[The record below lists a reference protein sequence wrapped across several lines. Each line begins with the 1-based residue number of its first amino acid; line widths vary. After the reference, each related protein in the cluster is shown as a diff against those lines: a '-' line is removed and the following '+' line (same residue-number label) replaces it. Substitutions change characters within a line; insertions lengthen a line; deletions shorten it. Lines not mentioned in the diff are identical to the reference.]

1 MCRYG
6 ELLSHNNAKYRRTVI
21 CEIKVMNER
30 IEYLCQKANKLPL
43 TPGVYQMKDAVGKII
58 YIGKAKAL
66 KNRVTSYFRAIESH
80 NAKTYKLVQNIYDF
94 DFIVTPTDL
103 DALVL
108 EASLIKLHNPKYNIL
123 LKDDKGYNY
132 IKISGGEYPKIT
144 YALQT
149 DDKNAEYIGP
159 YTSGYTVKQAIEEA
173 NRLFMLPTCSRK
185 FPRDFGKERPCLNFH
200 IGRCMGVCK
209 GKISPEEYRKNV
221 EQAVSYIK
229 NGSKESIE
237 RLTKEMEDCAEKL
250 EFEKAAKLRDRISA
264 IQKAELTQ
272 HIYSS
277 KTTDYDIV
285 AAAVNMDQCSVAVV
299 KYRGGRL
306 IDKEN
311 FFIGQQEND
320 SQTREEFLVEYY
332 TDKAEMPK
340 EIYLDMEIENRE
352 LLESYFSDKFEHKIS
367 FTAPKRGEGL
377 TQVTL
382 AKSNAEEYLSLRVGR
397 TAKEISA
404 LEDLRKILGLEKTPE
419 IIESYDISN
428 MGEETRVAGMV
439 VFKNGRPFK
448 QGYKK
453 FNIKYVSGID
463 DYACMQEVIERRLQ
477 RYLDGDEGF
486 APLPDL
492 ILLDGGKGHVAA
504 VKQVLDNMGMEL
516 NLYGLVK
523 DDKHRTRAIAKEG
536 GEIQINGNKNV
547 FDLLTRIQDEVHRF
561 SINFQRK
568 QHKKKQYELEITRVR
583 GIGEA
588 KAVALLK
595 KFKTK
600 KAMKE
605 ATPEELAEAAKVGKD
620 VAEELYLFIQETF

>member
-1 MCRYG
+1 
-6 ELLSHNNAKYRRTVI
+6 
-21 CEIKVMNER
+21 MNER

-43 TPGVYQMKDAVGKII
+43 TPGVYQMKNSGGKII

-94 DFIVTPTDL
+94 DFIVTPTEL

-132 IKISGGEYPKIT
+132 IKISGEEYPKIT

-149 DDKNAEYIGP
+149 DDKKAEYIGP

-185 FPRDFGKERPCLNFH
+185 FPKDFGKERPCLNFH

-221 EQAVSYIK
+221 DQAVSYIK

-332 TDKAEMPK
+332 GNKTEMPK
-340 EIYLDMEIENRE
+340 EIYIDTELENRE
-352 LLESYFSDKFEHKIS
+352 LLESYFSDKFGHKIS
-367 FTAPKRGEGL
+367 FVTPKRGEGL
-377 TQVTL
+377 TQLTL

-397 TAKEISA
+397 TAKEITA
-404 LEDLRKILGLEKTPE
+404 LEDLKKILGLEKTPE

-453 FNIKYVSGID
+453 FNIKYVQGID
-463 DYACMQEVIERRLQ
+463 DYACMQEIIERRFR
-477 RYLDGDEGF
+477 RYLDGDESF

-504 VKQVLDNMGMEL
+504 VKQVLDRMGIEVS
-516 NLYGLVK
+516 LYGLVK

-536 GEIQINGNKNV
+536 GEIQINGNKKV

-568 QHKKKQYELEITRVR
+568 QHKKKQYELEITRVK

-588 KAVALLK
+588 KATALLK
-595 KFKTK
+595 EFKTK

-605 ATPEELAEAAKVGKD
+605 ATVEQLAEAAKVGRE

>member
-1 MCRYG
+1 
-6 ELLSHNNAKYRRTVI
+6 
-21 CEIKVMNER
+21 MNER

-43 TPGVYQMKDAVGKII
+43 TPGVYQMKDSSGKII

-80 NAKTYKLVQNIYDF
+80 NAKTYRLVQNIYDF
-94 DFIVTPTDL
+94 DFIVTPTEL

-149 DDKNAEYIGP
+149 DDKDAEYIGP

-173 NRLFMLPTCSRK
+173 NRLFMLPVCSRK
-185 FPRDFGKERPCLNFH
+185 FPRDFGKERPCLNYH
-200 IGRCMGVCK
+200 IGRCMGVCR
-209 GKISPEEYRKNV
+209 GKISPEEYRSNV

-332 TDKAEMPK
+332 SNKAEMPK
-340 EIYLDMEIENRE
+340 EVYIDSEIENKE
-352 LLESYFSDKFEHKIS
+352 LLESYFSDKFGHKIS
-367 FTAPKRGEGL
+367 FVNPKRGEGL
-377 TQVTL
+377 TQLTL
-382 AKSNAEEYLSLRVGR
+382 AKSNAEEYLSLKVGR

-404 LEDLRKILGLEKTPE
+404 LEDLKKILGLEKTPE

-453 FNIKYVSGID
+453 FNIKYVRGID

-477 RYLDGDEGF
+477 RYLDGDESF

-504 VKQVLDNMGMEL
+504 VKQVLDKMGIDL
-516 NLYGLVK
+516 TLYGLVK

-568 QHKKKQYELEITRVR
+568 QHKKKQYELEITRIK

>member
-1 MCRYG
+1 
-6 ELLSHNNAKYRRTVI
+6 
-21 CEIKVMNER
+21 MNER

-43 TPGVYQMKDAVGKII
+43 TPGVYQMKDSSGKII

-80 NAKTYKLVQNIYDF
+80 NAKTYRLVQNIYDF
-94 DFIVTPTDL
+94 DFIVTPTEL

-132 IKISGGEYPKIT
+132 IKISGEEYPKIT

-149 DDKNAEYIGP
+149 DDKKSEYIGP

-237 RLTKEMEDCAEKL
+237 RLTREMEDCAEKL

-277 KTTDYDIV
+277 KTTDYDVV

-340 EIYLDMEIENRE
+340 EIYIDTELENRE
-352 LLESYFSDKFEHKIS
+352 LLESYFANKFGHKIS
-367 FTAPKRGEGL
+367 FSLPKRGEGL
-377 TQVTL
+377 TQLTL

-404 LEDLRKILGLEKTPE
+404 LEDLKKILGLEKTPE

-453 FNIKYVSGID
+453 FNIKYVQGID
-463 DYACMQEVIERRLQ
+463 DYACMQEIIERRLR

-504 VKQVLDNMGMEL
+504 VKQVLDRMGIDVS
-516 NLYGLVK
+516 LYGLVK

-568 QHKKKQYELEITRVR
+568 QHKKKQYELEITRVK

-588 KAVALLK
+588 KATALLK
-595 KFKTK
+595 EFKTK

-605 ATPEELAEAAKVGKD
+605 ATAEQLAETAKVSRK

>member
-1 MCRYG
+1 
-6 ELLSHNNAKYRRTVI
+6 
-21 CEIKVMNER
+21 MNER

-43 TPGVYQMKDAVGKII
+43 TPGVYQMKDSSGKII

-80 NAKTYKLVQNIYDF
+80 NAKTYRLVQNIYDF
-94 DFIVTPTDL
+94 DFIVTPTEL

-149 DDKNAEYIGP
+149 DDKDAEYIGP

-173 NRLFMLPTCSRK
+173 NRLFMLPVCSRK
-185 FPRDFGKERPCLNFH
+185 FPRDFGKERPCLNYH
-200 IGRCMGVCK
+200 IGRCMGVCR
-209 GKISPEEYRKNV
+209 GKISPEEYRSNV

-332 TDKAEMPK
+332 SNKAEMPK
-340 EIYLDMEIENRE
+340 EVYLDLDIENKE
-352 LLESYFSDKFEHKIS
+352 LLESYFSDKFGHKIS
-367 FTAPKRGEGL
+367 FVNPKRGEGL
-377 TQVTL
+377 TQLTL
-382 AKSNAEEYLSLRVGR
+382 AKSNAEEYLSLKVGR

-404 LEDLRKILGLEKTPE
+404 LEDLKKILGLEKTPE

-477 RYLDGDEGF
+477 RYLDGDESF

-504 VKQVLDNMGMEL
+504 VKQVLDKMGIDL
-516 NLYGLVK
+516 TLYGLVK

-568 QHKKKQYELEITRVR
+568 QHKKKQYELEITRIK

-605 ATPEELAEAAKVGKD
+605 ATPEELAEAAKVGRD

>member
-1 MCRYG
+1 M
-6 ELLSHNNAKYRRTVI
+6 
-21 CEIKVMNER
+21 
-30 IEYLCQKANKLPL
+30 
-43 TPGVYQMKDAVGKII
+43 
-58 YIGKAKAL
+58 
-66 KNRVTSYFRAIESH
+66 
-80 NAKTYKLVQNIYDF
+80 
-94 DFIVTPTDL
+94 
-103 DALVL
+103 
-108 EASLIKLHNPKYNIL
+108 
-123 LKDDKGYNY
+123 
-132 IKISGGEYPKIT
+132 
-144 YALQT
+144 QT
-149 DDKNAEYIGP
+149 DDKDAEYIGP

-173 NRLFMLPTCSRK
+173 NRLFMLPVCSRK
-185 FPRDFGKERPCLNFH
+185 FPRDFGKERPCLNYH
-200 IGRCMGVCK
+200 IGRCMGVCR
-209 GKISPEEYRKNV
+209 GKISPQEYRSNV

-332 TDKAEMPK
+332 SNKAEMPK
-340 EIYLDMEIENRE
+340 EVYLDSEIENKE
-352 LLESYFSDKFEHKIS
+352 LLESYFSDKFGHKIS
-367 FTAPKRGEGL
+367 FVNPKRGEGL
-377 TQVTL
+377 TQLTL
-382 AKSNAEEYLSLRVGR
+382 AKSNAEEYLSLKVGR

-404 LEDLRKILGLEKTPE
+404 LEDLKKILGLEKTPE

-477 RYLDGDEGF
+477 RYLDGDESF

-504 VKQVLDNMGMEL
+504 VKQVLDKMGIDL
-516 NLYGLVK
+516 TLYGLVK

-568 QHKKKQYELEITRVR
+568 QHKKKQYELEITRIK

>member
-1 MCRYG
+1 
-6 ELLSHNNAKYRRTVI
+6 
-21 CEIKVMNER
+21 MNER
-30 IEYLCQKANKLPL
+30 IDYLREKANKLPL
-43 TPGVYQMKDAVGKII
+43 TPGVYQMKDIGGKII

-80 NAKTYKLVQNIYDF
+80 NPKTYRLVQNIHDF
-94 DFIVTPTDL
+94 DFIVTPTEL

-108 EASLIKLHNPKYNIL
+108 EANLIKLHSPKYNIL

-132 IKISGGEYPKIT
+132 VKISGDEFPKIT

-149 DDKNAEYIGP
+149 DDKKAQYIGP
-159 YTSGYTVKQAIEEA
+159 YTQGFTVKQAVEEA
-173 NRLFMLPTCSRK
+173 NRIFMLPTCNRK
-185 FPRDFGKERPCLNFH
+185 FPRDFGKERPCLNYH
-200 IGRCMGVCK
+200 IGRCMGACR
-209 GKISPEEYRKNV
+209 GKISKEEYLNSV
-221 EQAVSYIK
+221 HQAVNYIK

-237 RLTKEMEDCAEKL
+237 RLTKEMEDYAEKL
-250 EFEKAAKLRDRISA
+250 EFEKAAQIRDRINS
-264 IQKAELTQ
+264 IKKAEMTQ

-277 KTTDYDIV
+277 KTTDFDVV
-285 AAAVNMDQCSVAVV
+285 AAAVNMDKCSVAVV
-299 KYRGGRL
+299 KYRGGRI

-311 FFIGQQEND
+311 FFIGEESD
-320 SQTREEFLVEYY
+320 SSQTREEFLVEYY
-332 TDKAEMPK
+332 SGKSEMPK
-340 EIYLDMEIENRE
+340 EIYLDIEIENKE
-352 LLESYFSDKFEHKIS
+352 LLESYFSDRFKHKIS
-367 FTAPKRGEGL
+367 FLNPKRGEGL

-382 AKSNAEEYLSLRVGR
+382 ARSNAEEYLSLKVGR
-397 TAKEISA
+397 TAKEIAA
-404 LEDLRKILGLEKTPE
+404 LEDLKNILGLSKTPE

-453 FNIKYVSGID
+453 FNIKYVEGID
-463 DYACMQEVIERRLQ
+463 DYACMQEVIERRIQ
-477 RYLDGDEGF
+477 RYLDGDENF
-486 APLPDL
+486 SPLPDL

-504 VKQVLDNMGMEL
+504 VKQVLDRMGVEL

-536 GEIQINGNKNV
+536 GEIQVNANKSV
-547 FDLLTRIQDEVHRF
+547 FALLTRIQDEVHRF

-568 QHKKKQYELEITRVR
+568 QHKKKQYEMELTRIK

-588 KAVALLK
+588 KAMALLK
-595 KFKTK
+595 EFKTK

-605 ATPEELAEAAKVGKD
+605 ATAEQLAQAAKLNKE

>member
-1 MCRYG
+1 
-6 ELLSHNNAKYRRTVI
+6 
-21 CEIKVMNER
+21 
-30 IEYLCQKANKLPL
+30 
-43 TPGVYQMKDAVGKII
+43 MKDSSGKII

-66 KNRVTSYFRAIESH
+66 KNRVTSYFHAIEGH
-80 NAKTYKLVQNIYDF
+80 NVKTYRLVQNIYDF
-94 DFIVTPTDL
+94 DFIVTPTEL

-108 EASLIKLHNPKYNIL
+108 EANLIKLHSPKYNIL

-132 IKISGGEYPKIT
+132 IKISGDEYPKIT

-149 DDKNAEYIGP
+149 NDKNAQYIGP
-159 YTSGYTVKQAIEEA
+159 YTNGFTVKQAIEEA
-173 NRLFMLPTCSRK
+173 NRIFMLPTCSKK

-209 GKISPEEYRKNV
+209 GKISKDDYLNSV
-221 EQAVSYIK
+221 HQAISYIK

-237 RLTKEMEDCAEKL
+237 RLTKEMEEYAERL
-250 EFEKAAKLRDRISA
+250 EFEKAAQIRDRINS
-264 IQKAELTQ
+264 IKKAEMTQ

-277 KTTDYDIV
+277 KTTNFDVV
-285 AAAVNMDQCSVAVV
+285 AAAVNMDKCSVAVV
-299 KYRGGRL
+299 KYRGGRI

-311 FFIGQQEND
+311 FFIGDESD
-320 SQTREEFLVEYY
+320 SSQTREDFLVEYY
-332 TDKAEMPK
+332 SNKSEMPK
-340 EIYLDMEIENRE
+340 EIYLDLEIENQE
-352 LLESYFSDKFEHKIS
+352 LLESYFSDRFKHKVA
-367 FTAPKRGEGL
+367 FVVPKRGEGL

-382 AKSNAEEYLSLRVGR
+382 ARSNAEEYLSLKVGR
-397 TAKEISA
+397 TAKEIAA
-404 LEDLRKILGLEKTPE
+404 LEDLKNILGLKKTPE

-453 FNIKYVSGID
+453 FNIKYVEGID
-463 DYACMQEVIERRLQ
+463 DYACMQEVIERRMQ
-477 RYLDGDEGF
+477 RYLDGDESF
-486 APLPDL
+486 SPLPDL

-504 VKQVLDNMGMEL
+504 VKQVLNRMGIEVSL
-516 NLYGLVK
+516 FGLVK
-523 DDKHRTRAIAKEG
+523 DEKHRTRAIAKEG
-536 GEIQINGNKNV
+536 GEIQVNANKSV
-547 FDLLTRIQDEVHRF
+547 FALLTKIQDEVHRF

-568 QHKKKQYELEITRVR
+568 RHKKKQYELELTRIK

-588 KAVALLK
+588 KATTLLK
-595 KFKTK
+595 EFKTK

-605 ATPEELAEAAKVGKD
+605 ATVEQLAQVGKLNRE

>member
-1 MCRYG
+1 
-6 ELLSHNNAKYRRTVI
+6 
-21 CEIKVMNER
+21 MNER
-30 IEYLCQKANKLPL
+30 LPYLREKANKLPL
-43 TPGVYQMKDAVGKII
+43 TPGVYQMKDSGGKII

-80 NAKTYKLVQNIYDF
+80 NPKTYRLVQNINDF
-94 DFIVTPTDL
+94 DFIVTPTEL

-108 EASLIKLHNPKYNIL
+108 EASLIKLHSPKYNIL

-132 IKISGGEYPKIT
+132 IKISGEDYPKIT

-149 DDKNAEYIGP
+149 DDKKAEYIGP
-159 YTSGYTVKQAIEEA
+159 YTSGYTVKQAVEEA
-173 NRLFMLPTCSRK
+173 NKLFMLPTCTRK

-209 GKISPEEYRKNV
+209 GKISPEEYKKSVN
-221 EQAVSYIK
+221 QAISYIK
-229 NGSKESIE
+229 NGSKQSIE
-237 RLTKEMEDCAEKL
+237 RLTKEMEEYAEKL
-250 EFEKAAKLRDRISA
+250 EFEKAAKLRDRIAA

-285 AAAVNMDQCSVAVV
+285 AAAVNMDKCSVAVV

-311 FFIGQQEND
+311 FFIGEEND
-320 SQTREEFLVEYY
+320 SSQTREEFLVEYY
-332 TDKAEMPK
+332 SDKAEMPK
-340 EIYLDMEIENRE
+340 EIYIDTEIEGKE
-352 LLESYFSDKFEHKIS
+352 LLESYFTDRYKHKVSI
-367 FTAPKRGEGL
+367 TVPKRGEGL

-397 TAKEISA
+397 TSKEIAA
-404 LEDLRKILGLEKTPE
+404 LEDLKDILGLAKTPE

-453 FNIKYVSGID
+453 FNIKYVQGID
-463 DYACMQEVIERRLQ
+463 DYACMQEVVERRIR

-504 VKQVLDNMGMEL
+504 VKEILDKL
-516 NLYGLVK
+516 NVQISLYGLVK

-536 GEIQINGNKNV
+536 GEIQVNSNKNV
-547 FDLLTRIQDEVHRF
+547 FTLITKIQDEVHRF

-568 QHKKKQYELEITRVR
+568 QHKKKQYELELTRVR

-588 KAVALLK
+588 KAMTLLK
-595 KFKTK
+595 EYKTK

-605 ATPEELAEAAKVGKD
+605 ATAEQLAQTAKISKE

>member
-1 MCRYG
+1 
-6 ELLSHNNAKYRRTVI
+6 
-21 CEIKVMNER
+21 MNER
-30 IEYLCQKANKLPL
+30 IDFLREKANKLPL
-43 TPGVYQMKDAVGKII
+43 TPGVYQMKDSGGKII

-80 NAKTYKLVQNIYDF
+80 NAKTYRLVQNIYDF
-94 DFIVTPTDL
+94 DFIVTPTEL

-108 EASLIKLHNPKYNIL
+108 EANLIKLHSPKYNIL

-132 IKISGGEYPKIT
+132 VKISGDEYPKIT

-149 DDKNAEYIGP
+149 DDKKAQYIGP
-159 YTSGYTVKQAIEEA
+159 YTQGFTVKQAVEEA
-173 NRLFMLPTCSRK
+173 NRIFMLPTCNRK
-185 FPRDFGKERPCLNFH
+185 FPRDFGKERPCLNYH
-200 IGRCMGVCK
+200 IGRCMGACR
-209 GKISPEEYRKNV
+209 GKISKEEYLNSV
-221 EQAVSYIK
+221 HQAVNYIK

-237 RLTKEMEDCAEKL
+237 RLTKEMEDYAEKL
-250 EFEKAAKLRDRISA
+250 EFEKAAQIRDRINS
-264 IQKAELTQ
+264 IKKAEMTQ

-277 KTTDYDIV
+277 KTTDFDVV
-285 AAAVNMDQCSVAVV
+285 AAAVNMDKCSVAVV
-299 KYRGGRL
+299 KYRGGRI

-311 FFIGQQEND
+311 FFIGEESD
-320 SQTREEFLVEYY
+320 SSQTREDFLVEYY
-332 TDKAEMPK
+332 SGKSEMPK
-340 EIYLDMEIENRE
+340 EIYLDIEIENKE
-352 LLESYFSDKFEHKIS
+352 LLESYFSDRFKHKVS
-367 FTAPKRGEGL
+367 FLNPKRGEGL

-382 AKSNAEEYLSLRVGR
+382 ARSNAEEYLSLKVGR
-397 TAKEISA
+397 TAKEIAA
-404 LEDLRKILGLEKTPE
+404 LEDLKNILGLSKTPE

-448 QGYKK
+448 QSYKK
-453 FNIKYVSGID
+453 FNIKYVEGID
-463 DYACMQEVIERRLQ
+463 DYACMQEVIERRIQ
-477 RYLDGDEGF
+477 RYLDGDESF
-486 APLPDL
+486 SPLPDL

-504 VKQVLDNMGMEL
+504 VKQVLDRMGVEL

-536 GEIQINGNKNV
+536 GEIQVNANKSV
-547 FDLLTRIQDEVHRF
+547 FALLTKIQDEVHRF

-568 QHKKKQYELEITRVR
+568 QHKKKQYEMELTRIK

-588 KAVALLK
+588 KAMALLK
-595 KFKTK
+595 EFKTK

-605 ATPEELAEAAKVGKD
+605 ATAEQLAQAAKLNKE

>member
-1 MCRYG
+1 
-6 ELLSHNNAKYRRTVI
+6 
-21 CEIKVMNER
+21 MNER
-30 IEYLCQKANKLPL
+30 LPYLREKANKLPL
-43 TPGVYQMKDAVGKII
+43 TPGVYQMKDSGGKII

-80 NAKTYKLVQNIYDF
+80 NPKTYRLVQNINDF
-94 DFIVTPTDL
+94 DFIVTPTEL

-108 EASLIKLHNPKYNIL
+108 EASLIKLHSPKYNIL

-132 IKISGGEYPKIT
+132 IKISGEDYPKIT

-149 DDKNAEYIGP
+149 DDKKAEYIGP
-159 YTSGYTVKQAIEEA
+159 YTSGYTVKQAVEEA
-173 NRLFMLPTCSRK
+173 NRLFMLPTCTRK

-209 GKISPEEYRKNV
+209 GKISPEEYKKSVN
-221 EQAVSYIK
+221 QAISYIK
-229 NGSKESIE
+229 NGSKQSIE
-237 RLTKEMEDCAEKL
+237 RLTKEMEEYAEKL
-250 EFEKAAKLRDRISA
+250 EFEKAAKLRDRIAA

-285 AAAVNMDQCSVAVV
+285 AAAVNMDKCSVAVV

-311 FFIGQQEND
+311 FFIGEEND
-320 SQTREEFLVEYY
+320 SSQTREEFLVEYY
-332 TDKAEMPK
+332 SDKAEMPK
-340 EIYLDMEIENRE
+340 EIYIDTEIEGKE
-352 LLESYFSDKFEHKIS
+352 LLESYFTDRYKHKVSI
-367 FTAPKRGEGL
+367 TVPKRGEGL

-382 AKSNAEEYLSLRVGR
+382 VKSNAEEYLSLRVGR
-397 TAKEISA
+397 TSKEIAA
-404 LEDLRKILGLEKTPE
+404 LEDLKDILGLAKTPE

-453 FNIKYVSGID
+453 FNIKYVQGID
-463 DYACMQEVIERRLQ
+463 DYACMQEVVERRIR

-504 VKQVLDNMGMEL
+504 VKEILDKL
-516 NLYGLVK
+516 NVQISLYGLVK

-536 GEIQINGNKNV
+536 GEIQVNSNKNV
-547 FDLLTRIQDEVHRF
+547 FTLITKIQDEVHRF

-568 QHKKKQYELEITRVR
+568 QHKKKQYELELTRVR

-588 KAVALLK
+588 KAMTLLK
-595 KFKTK
+595 EYKTK

-605 ATPEELAEAAKVGKD
+605 ATAEQLAQTAKISKE